1 MPGPNGRKFVIRGI
15 ENKTNYAMID
25 LSIKVDP
32 LPSDDDDEEDKD
44 SVKAKSAANG
54 SNEWNGL
61 QYIMSVKINNGN

>member
-32 LPSDDDDEEDKD
+32 LPSDDDDDDDKD
-44 SVKAKSAANG
+44 STKAKSAAKEC
-54 SNEWNGL
+54 NE
-61 QYIMSVKINNGN
+61 